1 MSPTHPGHTCQRA
14 SPHDAH
20 VVTGRTHH
28 LSSPSWSSLR
38 RRQLCCCCSWTSWR
52 SSDGLVRDGGL
63 RRRYEDD
70 IVTAA
75 ELIGLFEPK
84 VLALPARA
92 LRSTPRLR
100 SVTAQRLRVAQTSC
114 FPLTACCACRPRAGP
129 TIPQPASSST
139 ARTST
144 FCRRPRWT
152 SSARVQQAA
161 GGRAASC
168 LASLGAVGSRTR
180 VACGLPRLGRRQG
193 RRARAHGQCPCACLA
208 CTMLYYKKCDAR
220 VSRAKKGVCKW
231 PVCRCELTV
240 CPS

>member
-1 MSPTHPGHTCQRA
+1 M
-14 SPHDAH
+14 
-20 VVTGRTHH
+20 
-28 LSSPSWSSLR
+28 
-38 RRQLCCCCSWTSWR
+38 
-52 SSDGLVRDGGL
+52 
-63 RRRYEDD
+63 
-70 IVTAA
+70 TAA

-161 GGRAASC
+161 GGLAASC
-168 LASLGAVGSRTR
+168 AASLGAVGSGAR
-180 VACGLPRLGRRQG
+180 VACAPIRPGRSLGQ
-193 RRARAHGQCPCACLA
+193 RARAHGRSLCACVL
-208 CTMLYYKKCDAR
+208 CTTLYYTTCAT
-220 VSRAKKGVCKW
+220 VSSRAEIGVCAW
-231 PVCRCELTV
+231 SVCRLKLILRPPQATARFVHSLPRPLSLVRLLGVLLSAIKTLYYIKVYCTSIKYNLASCPIILTER
-240 CPS
+240 SRWSAQAGESS

>member
-1 MSPTHPGHTCQRA
+1 
-14 SPHDAH
+14 
-20 VVTGRTHH
+20 
-28 LSSPSWSSLR
+28 
-38 RRQLCCCCSWTSWR
+38 
-52 SSDGLVRDGGL
+52 
-63 RRRYEDD
+63 
-70 IVTAA
+70 VTAA

-84 VLALPARA
+84 VLALPAHA
-92 LRSTPRLR
+92 LRGK
-100 SVTAQRLRVAQTSC
+100 TSC

-168 LASLGAVGSRTR
+168 LASLGAVGSRTC
-180 VACGLPRLGRRQG
+180 VVCGLPRLGRRQG
-193 RRARAHGQCPCACLA
+193 RRARAHGRCPCACLA
-208 CTMLYYKKCDAR
+208 CTMLYKKCDAR
-220 VSRAKKGVCKW
+220 VSRAEKGVCKW
-231 PVCRCELTV
+231 SVCRCKLIV

>member
-1 MSPTHPGHTCQRA
+1 M
-14 SPHDAH
+14 
-20 VVTGRTHH
+20 
-28 LSSPSWSSLR
+28 
-38 RRQLCCCCSWTSWR
+38 
-52 SSDGLVRDGGL
+52 
-63 RRRYEDD
+63 
-70 IVTAA
+70 TAA

-100 SVTAQRLRVAQTSC
+100 SVTAKRLRVAQTSC

-161 GGRAASC
+161 GGLAASC
-168 LASLGAVGSRTR
+168 AASLGAVGSGAR
-180 VACGLPRLGRRQG
+180 VACAPIRPGRRLHYSTTQCHGLFQCVIQTNTLETISRLCRG
-193 RRARAHGQCPCACLA
+193 RFHGE
-208 CTMLYYKKCDAR
+208 KKQNRFRCRHETDTKQTQSFQAR
-220 VSRAKKGVCKW
+220 VVGKFVESWVESWVETRVDSRFTFETAMK
-231 PVCRCELTV
+231 
-240 CPS
+240 